1 MRVVNI
7 LIPRWSNTMFKG
19 IGDLAGMLKQAQSMG
34 SRMKEMNGQLS
45 AMRAVGNAGGGLVE
59 VEVNGLGEML
69 RISIDPS
76 LLEKQDLELIE
87 DLVPAA
93 TNAALQKA
101 KEEQARTMQDLA
113 GGMNIPGLSDAL
125 NSLGDGSGTIPP
137 SPGS

>member
-1 MRVVNI
+1 
-7 LIPRWSNTMFKG
+7 MFKG
-19 IGDLAGMLKQAQSMG
+19 IGDLAGMFKQAQSMG

-113 GGMNIPGLSDAL
+113 GGMDIPGLSDAL

>member
-1 MRVVNI
+1 
-7 LIPRWSNTMFKG
+7 MFKG
-19 IGDLAGMLKQAQSMG
+19 IGDLASMLKQAQSMG

-45 AMRAVGNAGGGLVE
+45 EMRAVGNAGGGLVE

-113 GGMNIPGLSDAL
+113 GGMDIPGLSDAL

>member
-1 MRVVNI
+1 
-7 LIPRWSNTMFKG
+7 MFKG

-59 VEVNGLGEML
+59 VEVNGLGEMM
-69 RISIDPS
+69 RISIDPD
-76 LLEKQDLELIE
+76 LLEKKDRELIE

-101 KEEQARTMQDLA
+101 REEQARTMQDLA
-113 GGMNIPGLSDAL
+113 GGMDIPGLSDAL
-125 NSLGDGSGTIPP
+125 NSLGDGSGLPP
-137 SPGS
+137 SSGS

>member
-1 MRVVNI
+1 
-7 LIPRWSNTMFKG
+7 MFKG
-19 IGDLAGMLKQAQSMG
+19 IGDLASMLKQAQSMG

-113 GGMNIPGLSDAL
+113 GGMDIPGLSDAI
-125 NSLGDGSGTIPP
+125 NSVGDGSGTIPP

>member
-1 MRVVNI
+1 
-7 LIPRWSNTMFKG
+7 MFKG
-19 IGDLAGMLKQAQSMG
+19 IGDFASMLKQAQSMG

-113 GGMNIPGLSDAL
+113 GGMDIPGLSDAL

>member
-1 MRVVNI
+1 
-7 LIPRWSNTMFKG
+7 MFKG

-113 GGMNIPGLSDAL
+113 GGMDIPGLSDAL

>member
-1 MRVVNI
+1 
-7 LIPRWSNTMFKG
+7 MFKG
-19 IGDLAGMLKQAQSMG
+19 IGDLASMLKQAQSMG

-45 AMRAVGNAGGGLVE
+45 AMRAVGNAGGGLIE

-113 GGMNIPGLSDAL
+113 GGMDIPGLSDAL

>member
-1 MRVVNI
+1 
-7 LIPRWSNTMFKG
+7 MFKG
-19 IGDLAGMLKQAQSMG
+19 IGDLASMLKQAQSMG

-113 GGMNIPGLSDAL
+113 GGMDIPGLSDAL
-125 NSLGDGSGTIPP
+125 NSLGDGSGTLPP